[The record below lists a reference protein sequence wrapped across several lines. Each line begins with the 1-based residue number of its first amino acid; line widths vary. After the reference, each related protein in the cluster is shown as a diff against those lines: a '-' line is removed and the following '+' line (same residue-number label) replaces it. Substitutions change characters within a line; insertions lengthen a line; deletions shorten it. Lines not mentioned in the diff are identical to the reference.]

1 MLLSMLLF
9 YMLIGSVELYFLYR
23 QQGKSKDIMIY
34 LSIFSLVI
42 ILYLLGMFNI
52 IDRNFASIIKIW

>member
-1 MLLSMLLF
+1 MILSMLLL
-9 YMLIGSVELYFLYR
+9 YLLIGSVELYILYKK
-23 QQGKSKDIMIY
+23 QGKSKDVKIY

-42 ILYLLGMFNI
+42 ILYLLGMIEI

>member
-1 MLLSMLLF
+1 MLLSMLLL
-9 YMLIGSVELYFLYR
+9 YLLIGSVELYILYR
-23 QQGKSKDIMIY
+23 QQGNSKEIKIY

-42 ILYLLGMFNI
+42 ILYLLSMLNI

>member
-1 MLLSMLLF
+1 MILSMLLL
-9 YMLIGSVELYFLYR
+9 YLLIGSVELYILYKK
-23 QQGKSKDIMIY
+23 QGKSKDVKIY

-42 ILYLLGMFNI
+42 ILYLLGMFEI